1 MAYGRAR
8 GPLWEELR
16 PYMSPLQGPTPHT
29 QAVVIC
35 WVANNLHP
43 FHDIFFLQFKT
54 LKCPPLQ
61 PLCPYCIISWPWWAT
76 AIWRRGGTL
85 VNPQSGNT
93 ELGANFPSQFGAS
106 FVISPFWNI
115 QKHVL
120 TLTSGIKGWLTH
132 TRPGVGLGYAE
143 NSRNN
148 THSQRGGSVSQAC
161 QRRPLKGRH
170 VNIYGHVNEQSK
182 GVEHTNIWVLGE
194 QQSCESYNFAILMVE
209 GGGQY
214 VWGNI
219 NGVSV
224 VYV

>member
-8 GPLWEELR
+8 GPLWEEIR

-35 WVANNLHP
+35 WVANNLHQ
-43 FHDIFFLQFKT
+43 FHDIFFLIPDLTMFPSPT
-54 LKCPPLQ
+54 FVSLLHHFLALVGNCHLE
-61 PLCPYCIISWPWWAT
+61 A
-76 AIWRRGGTL
+76 RGTL

-132 TRPGVGLGYAE
+132 THELALVSVMRRM
-143 NSRNN
+143 SRNN